1 MSKVRESNA
10 PRKSRSGK
18 SASAASAASQSDG
31 SSRAQTLDST
41 TSASRNSSKAGAKTD
56 AGDDQPSA
64 TPDRKKE
71 ESKDVT
77 STTIPL
83 QAPLPDYDP
92 LEVIPEEYR
101 KHGVDTEP
109 ILYYIREKTE
119 EESLEALM
127 EAAQSDVRLHHA
139 RIRAALL
146 NNPALLAEYDFMQ
159 DATYI
164 ARQERKKERIAM
176 VESLAKEAKTIL
188 KDLDEE
194 KLNLTQAERTQ
205 VKLARWQRA
214 LELYVYC
221 PSEMSLD
228 LLGLLEKLLDRTT
241 EVSNQRSVKVAG
253 KALNLVRTN
262 ISLWKRISPPVHRNK
277 NSPKSSPRLRIC
289 VPLWLMS
296 VIIQCAT
303 RWRML
308 PKPKMPT

>member
-1 MSKVRESNA
+1 MRESAA
-10 PRKSRSGK
+10 PRKPRSGK
-18 SASAASAASQSDG
+18 SASSASAASQSDG

-41 TSASRNSSKAGAKTD
+41 TSASRTSSKGGGKIDT
-56 AGDDQPSA
+56 GDEQPS
-64 TPDRKKE
+64 PSLDRKKE
-71 ESKDVT
+71 ESKDAKSMLT
-77 STTIPL
+77 PL
-83 QAPLPDYDP
+83 PAPLPDYDP

-119 EESLEALM
+119 EESLDTLM
-127 EAAQSDVRLHHA
+127 EAAQRDVRLHHA

-146 NNPALLAEYDFMQ
+146 NNPTLLAEYDYMQ
-159 DATYI
+159 DPAYI
-164 ARQERKKERIAM
+164 ARQERKKERIAV

-188 KDLDEE
+188 KELDEE

-241 EVSNQRSVKVAG
+241 EVSEH
-253 KALNLVRTN
+253 
-262 ISLWKRISPPVHRNK
+262 RIRCRRN
-277 NSPKSSPRLRIC
+277 P
-289 VPLWLMS
+289 
-296 VIIQCAT
+296 
-303 RWRML
+303 
-308 PKPKMPT
+308 